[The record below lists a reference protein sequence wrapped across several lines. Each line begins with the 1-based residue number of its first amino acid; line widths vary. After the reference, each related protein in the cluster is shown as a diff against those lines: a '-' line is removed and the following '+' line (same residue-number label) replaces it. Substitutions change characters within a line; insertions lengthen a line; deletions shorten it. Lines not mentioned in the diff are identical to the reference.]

1 MATINLETI
10 NFIFRK
16 FISKEHRQGFSN
28 FAYWA
33 SLVSIVL
40 GVVALAVS
48 ISILEG
54 FQTAIQENAVRFTSH
69 IKVFTFDRKSF
80 SKADSIVGNLQKKIP
95 EISGAYPVV
104 SSVVILRYKNVV
116 EGISLQ
122 SLDPEKIKNLR
133 KIETFGNKNDLNM
146 NSEGIFLGRMLA
158 NRMGIS
164 LGDSVVLLHIN
175 FNVENREFHP
185 EFFKVKVVGFFE
197 SGMAKYDDVFA
208 YGGDN
213 TVKKIN
219 RLSTTDA
226 NSIEIYLKDI
236 TKVDSVAKKVEAV
249 LGYPFYCFTFYDLHS
264 SIFAWI
270 ELQKKPIPIVL
281 SLITIVAVFN
291 VATFLLINVIEKTKD
306 IGILSVLGLRPLEI
320 VVIFLR
326 IGYKISLLGIF
337 FGVLISLAF
346 TFLQKAFKII
356 RLDSKVYYFN
366 ILPISFNVETYF
378 LVIFFTLV
386 VTFISAIIPSII
398 ASRLKPVDVLRFA
411 K

>member
-1 MATINLETI
+1 MNFETI

-16 FISKEHRQGFSN
+16 FISKENRRGFAN

-33 SLVSIVL
+33 SFVSIVL
-40 GVVALAVS
+40 GVIALVVS
-48 ISILEG
+48 ISILDG
-54 FQTAIQENAVRFTSH
+54 FQIAIQENAVRFTSH
-69 IKVFTFDRKSF
+69 IKVFTFDRKPF
-80 SKADSIVGNLQKKIP
+80 TKADSIVDNLQKKIP
-95 EISGAYPVV
+95 EILAAYPVV
-104 SSVVILRYKNVV
+104 SSVIILRYKNAV

-122 SLDPEKIKNLR
+122 SLDPQKINNLR
-133 KIETFGNKNDLNM
+133 KIETLGSRNNLNLKT
-146 NSEGIFLGRMLA
+146 EGIILGRMLA
-158 NRMGIS
+158 NRMGINV
-164 LGDSVVLLHIN
+164 GDSVVLLHIN
-175 FNVENREFHP
+175 FNEGSREFCP
-185 EFFKVKVVGFFE
+185 EFFKVKVIGFFE

-208 YGGDN
+208 YAN
-213 TVKKIN
+213 YETVMKIN
-219 RLSTTDA
+219 RLRASDA

-236 TKVDSVAKKVEAV
+236 AKVDSVVKKVEAV
-249 LGYPFYCFTFYDLHS
+249 LGYPFYCFSFYDLHS

-291 VATFLLINVIEKTKD
+291 VATFLLINVVEKTKD

-326 IGYKISLLGIF
+326 IGYKISFLGIF
-337 FGVLISLAF
+337 IGVVISLAF
-346 TFLQKAFKII
+346 TFLQKSFKII
-356 RLDSKVYYFN
+356 RLDSKVYYFDT
-366 ILPISFNVETYF
+366 LPISFNIETYC

-386 VTFISAIIPSII
+386 VTFVSAIIPSII